1 MVNKLKTKTFIKN
14 LSIKKLKDFKH
25 LKNKNIMKMLRT
37 LSRFSIFKIR
47 ISIVWL
53 TWKMYLRQ

>member
-25 LKNKNIMKMLRT
+25 LKNKNIMKMFRT
-37 LSRFSIFKIR
+37 LRKFSILKIR

-53 TWKMYLRQ
+53 TWKMYLRL